1 MGTFLYQR
9 NCSGFYFIFMFLFYV
24 NNQQMSFIVSFLNRR
39 CLCIYKDLKNFD
51 RLSNLVQVV
60 LNMGIRLIQ
69 CLPKVLEHK
78 SKAAESESQQELSQ
92 SAKEEGN
99 DTKQESKLW
108 WFVDNR

>member
-1 MGTFLYQR
+1 
-9 NCSGFYFIFMFLFYV
+9 
-24 NNQQMSFIVSFLNRR
+24 
-39 CLCIYKDLKNFD
+39 
-51 RLSNLVQVV
+51 
-60 LNMGIRLIQ
+60 MGIRLIQ